1 MKKLILLL
9 IILTSFTNVSYASF
23 PVTEI
28 TTFTNVSYS
37 SFPISDT
44 LPMKKDTLQTET
56 VEQYHLRMQKMG
68 FDIDDC
74 RCDDCKIFKG
84 INAPLKNGETRR
96 KQKTNYKSLFVTMG
110 VWIIVIIILLF
121 VWIVRGFMNYDIS
134 PDLLA

>member
-1 MKKLILLL
+1 MMKKLILLL

-23 PVTEI
+23 PI
-28 TTFTNVSYS
+28 T
-37 SFPISDT
+37 DT
-44 LPMKKDTLQTET
+44 LKIKQDTVNTET
-56 VEQYHLRMQKMG
+56 VAEYHLRMQKIG
-68 FDIDDC
+68 FDIQDC
-74 RCDDCKIFKG
+74 RCDDCKKFKG
-84 INAPLKNGETRR
+84 INNAMKNGETRQ